1 MGVAKCAVRG
11 GIQTRRLNSAAH
23 GGKLALSPKTTVWAA
38 EPEKAKWGAKRLES
52 HENPPARLKPR

>member
-23 GGKLALSPKTTVWAA
+23 GGKLALSQEITEETARPA
-38 EPEKAKWGAKRLES
+38 KAKWGAKRLES